1 MCLPAF
7 ALVAVLLGW
16 PMLQAFYY
24 SMTDWDGITAKWI
37 GPSTYTHELHDPA
50 FWRVI
55 ENNGLLLLSIPLA
68 LGIPLGIAFL
78 LDSTLFGWRTFRSAY
93 FLPTAISWVVIGMV
107 AERFFA
113 AQGQLNSLLST
124 VGLGFI
130 STDFLAGQRTAL
142 LAVALT
148 FVFSMI
154 GTNTIIFL
162 TGMATLDHNLAEASR
177 VDGASGWQT
186 FRWITAPQLKR
197 FIQFAL
203 MMTLISAFTALFSL
217 IFVMTSG
224 GPGYGTTTLEFFV
237 YQTAFETGRFGTGAM
252 LGVILFAIMAS
263 VGLAP
268 GAAAED
274 KRVSAVSSIRR
285 DAPAAGRRA
294 PRKARRPLRSGLL
307 LLLMIVIAIVMLYP
321 FWFMIDNSF
330 KSQSPFIGGRTLAG
344 QLASAGSAL
353 PGASR

>member
-1 MCLPAF
+1 MSLPAF

-78 LDSTLFGWRTFRSAY
+78 LDTRVFGWQTFRSAY

-130 STDFLAGQRTAL
+130 STDFLAGERTAL

-162 TGMATLDHNLAEASR
+162 TGMATLDHNLAEAVAR
-177 VDGASGWQT
+177 GRRQWLADV
-186 FRWITAPQLKR
+186 
-197 FIQFAL
+197 
-203 MMTLISAFTALFSL
+203 SL
-217 IFVMTSG
+217 DH
-224 GPGYGTTTLEFFV
+224 
-237 YQTAFETGRFGTGAM
+237 R
-252 LGVILFAIMAS
+252 
-263 VGLAP
+263 
-268 GAAAED
+268 AAAEAVHSVCPD
-274 KRVSAVSSIRR
+274 DDADQRVHRPLQPDLR
-285 DAPAAGRRA
+285 DDQ
-294 PRKARRPLRSGLL
+294 RRPRLRQHHARVLC
-307 LLLMIVIAIVMLYP
+307 
-321 FWFMIDNSF
+321 
-330 KSQSPFIGGRTLAG
+330 
-344 QLASAGSAL
+344 L
-353 PGASR
+353 PDRV